1 MVLNNGPLDWESST
15 LTMRPL
21 LHEISE
27 IGEIS
32 GLRHFIYCFV
42 CVLLCICSFIDID
55 ITGRDNGV
63 EFGIYIFIPRDVL
76 NNTKQSRVQQGLSY
90 GLMIRDSRVK
100 FKISQTNS
108 FQKTKKS
115 QNVIV
120 P

>member
-1 MVLNNGPLDWESST
+1 
-15 LTMRPL
+15 MRPL

-32 GLRHFIYCFV
+32 GLRQFIYCFV

-63 EFGIYIFIPRDVL
+63 EFGIYIFITRDVL
-76 NNTKQSRVQQGLSY
+76 NNTKQSRVKGLSY

-100 FKISQTNS
+100 FKVSRTNS

-120 P
+120 PWARICTKIPQAELNFA